1 MNPFKHVFKDCD
13 RKFTQ
18 PQSRGH
24 NFITQNLF
32 NERLLVAGSLLNR
45 VGCLVTW
52 LRGCVGCVGPWVRGL
67 CGSKYFLRGSTFYV
81 GHNFY
86 VGCVGQFFLGG
97 LRGSNFL
104 FLFYF
109 ILFLS
114 GLAFIY

>member
-1 MNPFKHVFKDCD
+1 MNPFKDVFKDCD

-18 PQSRGH
+18 SQSRGH

-52 LRGCVGCVGPWVRGL
+52 VTWVHGCVGYVGQNI
-67 CGSKYFLRGSTFYV
+67 FYV

-86 VGCVGQFFLGG
+86 EGCVGQFFLRG
-97 LRGSNFL
+97 LGGSNFL

-109 ILFLS
+109 ILFLR

>member
-1 MNPFKHVFKDCD
+1 MNPFKDVFKDCD

-81 GHNFY
+81 GHNFTWVAWVNIFY
-86 VGCVGQFFLGG
+86 VGCVGQTFY
-97 LRGSNFL
+97 
-104 FLFYF
+104 FYF
-109 ILFLS
+109 ILFLL